1 MGFKMINLLSQIPLS
16 WVINS
21 KGEITMRLSRND
33 ICRLQ
38 KDLLSNDGIKFNL
51 KMKID
56 IGNYL

>member
-33 ICRLQ
+33 IGRLQ

>member
-1 MGFKMINLLSQIPLS
+1 M
-16 WVINS
+16 INS

-33 ICRLQ
+33 IGWLQ